1 MKNYFVEKMREVMKA
16 YWELLNLTN
25 EKIQKNNETYA
36 PEIAERENQALYEG
50 KQKDY
55 QDATAMLDGI
65 VSNIRELLA
74 RGNFPSS
81 AELTPD
87 TALFQNPDFALT
99 DGEVEILARKYR
111 DEGNFSMIRMIDA
124 WARRNNRPDLN
135 LYTPVDQL
143 KAYLKLAQAA
153 QFTIDGIHSEQKQ
166 HFIPLE
172 IEHFGDPVM
181 CANEYEIIGDGQSI
195 KGLSKKSV
203 PNEAVHVFDSVTL

>member
-25 EKIQKNNETYA
+25 EKIQKNNEIYA
-36 PEIAERENQALYEG
+36 PEVAERENQALYEG

-55 QDATAMLDGI
+55 ADATAMLDGI

-81 AELTPD
+81 SEMTSDAV
-87 TALFQNPDFALT
+87 LFQSPDI
-99 DGEVEILARKYR
+99 ILSDEELQIMAKKYAN
-111 DEGNFSMIRMIDA
+111 EGNFTMIRLIDT
-124 WARRNNRPDLN
+124 WAKRNNRPDLN
-135 LYTPVDQL
+135 LYMPIDQL
-143 KAYLKLAQAA
+143 KAYLKLAKSA
-153 QFTIDGIHSEQKQ
+153 QFTIDGIYGEQKA

-181 CANEYEIIGDGQSI
+181 CANEYEIIGDGQSV